1 MRLYSS
7 LLNPPPTMRTENQ
20 FRNFLKTCFLQ
31 SAAGFAITAFLLPLD
46 SSQAASGTWN
56 GTVSADWLTNGNW
69 TGATYPGTS
78 VGETATFSSISNSN
92 TTITGFPASIRHI
105 AFADGAAAYTLGVGS
120 LTLETNGTITMAS
133 GVANDQLINTNL
145 RLGADTAA
153 GSYSISNNSATNSL
167 TLAGTIQGGASGG
180 TAGVKNLGVS
190 GAGAVTLGGAITA
203 GGSSGIRLRKTG
215 TGTLT
220 LTAAGTT
227 LVGSG
232 VPVANAGFG
241 IEAGTVVLESAS
253 GVTTANTT
261 LGAASGETATLNIKG
276 GTHDLGA
283 MYLSTV
289 VGGAGVVNQ
298 TGGTVTLARL
308 GNEATA
314 GTGSSGTYNISAGSM
329 AITTSFRGT
338 FNAGDTFHLNISG
351 NASVTSTTTA
361 NYITRNGTGTVTIG
375 GSALFDLG
383 SNSLALGET
392 GGGATPFS
400 GTGTLNLNGGTL
412 RARAIA
418 VGNTT
423 ATSIVNFNGGTF
435 LATEGSNQN
444 IMSQTEGVFA
454 YVKAGGAIFDT
465 NGNDVRLFAN
475 LLHDSALGSTLDGG
489 FTKKGAGTISVN
501 GASTYTGATNILGG
515 TVLMASATATLGVN
529 SAVSLANVANVSL
542 NLSNRSISI
551 GSLSGGGASGGSVIM
566 GSGTLTTGGNNEA
579 ATFAGVISGTGGL
592 IKNGS
597 GVQSLSGANTYA
609 GNTTINAGTL
619 LVGVGGA
626 GSIDSI
632 VTVNAGTLG
641 GSGQIT
647 KNVTIGNSSGSG
659 DAVLAPGNS
668 AGTLT
673 ITGSLNMLSDA
684 KFAFELNG
692 ITGTADKVAANGI
705 TINSNAAFEFSLLGN
720 LSGVQVE
727 DQFTILDNTGVGN
740 ISGTFS
746 NLTAGGTFDAGGGLT
761 FAVSGGSGVYGNDLI
776 LTVTTVPEPTA
787 SALVLMGLLALASRP
802 HRRHRRG

>member
-1 MRLYSS
+1 
-7 LLNPPPTMRTENQ
+7 MRTENQ
-20 FRNFLKTCFLQ
+20 FRNFLKSCFLQ
-31 SAAGFAITAFLLPLD
+31 SAAGFAITALLLSIG

-56 GTVSADWLTNGNW
+56 GSVSADWLTNGNW

-78 VGETATFSSISNSN
+78 VGETATFGLINNSN
-92 TTITGFPASIRHI
+92 TTITGFPTSIRNI
-105 AFADGAAAYTLGVGS
+105 AFADGADAYTLGVGS

-145 RLGADTAA
+145 RLGADTTA
-153 GSYSISNNSATNSL
+153 GSYSVANNSTTNSL

-261 LGAASGETATLNIKG
+261 LGAASGDTATLNIKG

-289 VGGAGVVNQ
+289 VGGKGVVNQ

-308 GNEATA
+308 GNESTS

-329 AITTSFRGT
+329 AITTSYRGT
-338 FNAGDTFHLNISG
+338 FTAGDTFNLNISG
-351 NASVTSTTTA
+351 TGSVTSSTTA
-361 NYITRNGTGTVTIG
+361 NYITRNGTGTVTISDSG
-375 GSALFDLG
+375 LFDLG
-383 SNSLALGET
+383 TNSLAVVES
-392 GGGATPFS
+392 GANT
-400 GTGTLNLNGGTL
+400 GTGTLNLDGGTL
-412 RARAIA
+412 KARAIA
-418 VGNTT
+418 PGGTT
-423 ATSIVNFNGGTF
+423 AISIVNFNGGTF
-435 LATEGSNQN
+435 VATVGASQN

-475 LLHDSALGSTLDGG
+475 LLHDSALGATLDGG

-529 SAVSLANVANVSL
+529 SAVSLANVADVAL
-542 NLSNRSISI
+542 NLSSRSISI
-551 GSLSGGGASGGSVIM
+551 GSLSGGGASGGNVIM
-566 GSGTLTTGGNNEA
+566 GSGTLTTGGNNA
-579 ATFAGVISGTGGL
+579 SASFAGVISGTGGL

-597 GVQSLSGANTYA
+597 GVQSLSGANTYT

-619 LVGVGGA
+619 IVGVGGA

-647 KNVTIGNSSGSG
+647 RNVTIGNSSGSG

-668 AGTLT
+668 AETLT

-692 ITGTADKVAANGI
+692 IAGTADKVAANGI
-705 TINSNAAFEFSLLGN
+705 TINSNAVFEFSLLGN
-720 LSGVQVE
+720 LSGVNID

-761 FAVSGGSGVYGNDLI
+761 FGVSGGSGVYGNDLI
-776 LTVTTVPEPTA
+776 LTVTAVPEPAA
-787 SALVLMGLLALASRP
+787 SALVLVGLLALASR
-802 HRRHRRG
+802 RHRRG